1 MFNKI
6 ASAHE
11 LLRRLHEKR
20 AGILLPVAAGAALV
34 GGAHTL
40 RKGLEK
46 GREYK
51 AGFQPGYMPGSH
63 E

>member
-1 MFNKI
+1 MLKQ

-11 LLRRLHEKR
+11 LLRKLYEKR
-20 AGILLPVAAGAALV
+20 AGMLLPLATGAALV
-34 GGAHTL
+34 GGAHVV

-51 AGFQPGYMPGSH
+51 AGFQPGYMPGSN